1 MKKRIFSILNKAVE
15 RASDEGILKS
25 APAVGFVVEVP
36 SNPAH
41 GHFATNL
48 CLALAKS
55 QKQPPMKIASLLLP
69 ILRECPL
76 FDQVDAAAPGFIN
89 FFVKRTEWISIIL
102 QILQKGASYGKSAMG
117 AGKSVLVE
125 FVSANPTGPLHLGH
139 GRGAA
144 LGDTLCRILELAGF
158 NVGREFY
165 INDAGKQIRLLG
177 ESVFARWQQIENP
190 DYPFPA
196 DGYHG
201 EYVSELA
208 RMISAETDLTS
219 LSDEEAIELC
229 ASKGKNIMLEDI
241 KRSLN
246 IFRVDFDVWYSE
258 TSLHESGRFAKS
270 LSSGAIAE
278 KIYEKD
284 GALWIA
290 TSEYGDDKDRVIRK
304 QDGSYTYFASDISY
318 HRDKWERGFNRAI
331 DIWGADHHGYI
342 MRVQAALETMGVP
355 KGWLS
360 VLLIQLVKLWKEG
373 AEVRMSKRAGTYVT
387 LQELMDEVGVDAARF
402 VFLTKHNDSPLDVD
416 VDLIKRQESD
426 NPVFYVQYAHA
437 RASSI
442 LRKAQEE
449 KVSSD
454 NWDER
459 LLQNCLKLEEEIGL
473 IRMMGDFPTL
483 VEEMAESLEPHRL
496 TYYLQELASLF
507 HRYFNLGTK
516 NPELRVITEDV
527 SMTRARLCLVK
538 AIRTVIAN
546 GLSLLAISAPEQM

>member
-1 MKKRIFSILNKAVE
+1 MKKRIISILNKTVQ
-15 RASDEGILKS
+15 RAAEEGALKS
-25 APAVGFVVEVP
+25 PPEGGFVVEVP
-36 SNPAH
+36 SSSDH

-48 CLALAKS
+48 CLTLAKS
-55 QKQPPMKIASLLLP
+55 QKQPPMKIAAVLLP

-76 FDQVDAAAPGFIN
+76 FERVEAAPPGFIN
-89 FFVKRTEWISIIL
+89 FFVKRDEWIPIVM
-102 QILQKGASYGKSAMG
+102 QILEQGASYGKSDMG
-117 AGKSVLVE
+117 EGKSVLVE

-158 NVGREFY
+158 NVEREFY
-165 INDAGKQIRLLG
+165 INDAGRQIRLLG

-190 DYPFPA
+190 DYPFPEG
-196 DGYHG
+196 GYHG
-201 EYVSELA
+201 EYIAELA
-208 RMISAETDLTS
+208 RMISAETDLAS
-219 LSDEEAIELC
+219 LSDEEAIEVC
-229 ASKGKNIMLEDI
+229 ASVGKDIMLDDI

-290 TSEYGDDKDRVIRK
+290 TSEHGDDKDRVIRK

-318 HRDKWERGFNRAI
+318 HRDKWERGFSRAI

-342 MRVQAALETMGVP
+342 PRVQAALETMGVP

-360 VLLIQLVKLWKEG
+360 VMLIQLVKLWQAG
-373 AEVRMSKRAGTYVT
+373 AEVKMSKRAGTYVT

-416 VDLIKRQESD
+416 VDLIKKQESD

-442 LRKAQEE
+442 LRKAQEDNVFSGIEDE
-449 KVSSD
+449 K
-454 NWDER
+454 
-459 LLQNCLKLEEEIGL
+459 LLQNSLKLEEEIGL
-473 IRMMGDFPTL
+473 IRMMGDFPSL
-483 VEEMAESLEPHRL
+483 VEEMAKSLEPHRL
-496 TYYLQELASLF
+496 TYYLQGLAAMF

-516 NPELRVITEDV
+516 NPELRVITEDASV
-527 SMTRARLCLVK
+527 SRARLFLVK
-538 AIRTVIAN
+538 AIKTVIAN
-546 GLSLLAISAPEQM
+546 GLSLLAITAPEQM